1 MVLTNVINA
10 SLEENWKVVD
20 ASKQQ
25 RKKTMQFFGKDY
37 THADNEG
44 LSAGWWAVKK
54 SGKLRHKWQ
63 EVQVLNL
70 KRGKSMDALNKRT
83 TM

>member
-44 LSAGWWAVKK
+44 LSAG
-54 SGKLRHKWQ
+54 
-63 EVQVLNL
+63 
-70 KRGKSMDALNKRT
+70 
-83 TM
+83 